1 MSSRE
6 HRADRRVRPLAD
18 RQARKG
24 HGAPFYVLVFI
35 TAVLVLNALVG
46 DHGAIAMRRAQREY
60 EQAQAQLSKAKD
72 ENAQLRDQML
82 RLKTDQAT
90 IEDLARS
97 ELGLIKRGEVVFII
111 KDLPPAGKK

>member
-1 MSSRE
+1 MPSPE
-6 HRADRRVRPLAD
+6 QPADRRVRPLAD

-24 HGAPFYVLVFI
+24 HGTPFYVLVFI
-35 TAVLVLNALVG
+35 TAVLVLNALFG
-46 DHGAIAMRRAQREY
+46 EHGAIAMRRAQLEY
-60 EQAQAQLSKAKD
+60 EQAQAELSKARD
-72 ENAQLRDQML
+72 ENTQLRDEMQ

-111 KDLPPAGKK
+111 RDLPPPGKK